1 MTSRERP
8 RLPPGRPPWEPING
22 VRIGGIVGVLVGG
35 IVTALG
41 DISNPW
47 FIVGGATIGGGVG
60 YWVTK
65 RKMTI

>member
-1 MTSRERP
+1 M
-8 RLPPGRPPWEPING
+8 PPMRTPL
-22 VRIGGIVGVLVGG
+22 IVGVLVGG

-41 DISNPW
+41 NISNPW